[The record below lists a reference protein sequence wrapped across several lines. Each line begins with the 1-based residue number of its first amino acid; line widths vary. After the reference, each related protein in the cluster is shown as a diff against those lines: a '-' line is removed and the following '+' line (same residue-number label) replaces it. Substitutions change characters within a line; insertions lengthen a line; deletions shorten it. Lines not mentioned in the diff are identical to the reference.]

1 MALRRTILLTG
12 AAGVV
17 GRAIAAQLEGDCV
30 ALVHDSHEV
39 PEAAE
44 VLVGDLS
51 APRLGLSQ
59 VDWRRLASTVTAIV
73 HSGALTEWGQPRE
86 RYEVINVGGTRH
98 VIELAQAAGAPVHF
112 ISTIFVLALQ
122 HSRAALKDDNVVRNY
137 IWSKLESERLLQASD
152 VPHTIF
158 RPTNLI
164 GNSQTGASL
173 RPQIVQ
179 ALSDFIV
186 RGKAPYF
193 PSHPENLVDIAP
205 LDYLAIPVARMAD
218 NDLTGGT
225 FHISYGDSAMSVHT
239 ALEVLQ
245 EHARDTG
252 RQISQA
258 AVVDPREPLPVPLD
272 EIKATSRPFVKVG
285 IDVSEVTFASGGV
298 LPSSLEELRERFD
311 LPDTSP
317 RVAFERGL
325 KYWAQQR
332 GQLMQDASAR

>member
-1 MALRRTILLTG
+1 MARRRTILLTG

-17 GRAIAAQLEGDCV
+17 GRAIAAQLDGHCI
-30 ALVHDSHEV
+30 ALVHDSREV
-39 PEAAE
+39 PEAGE
-44 VLVGDLS
+44 VLAGDLS
-51 APRLGLSQ
+51 TPRLGLSRE
-59 VDWRRLASTVTAIV
+59 DWHRLAGTVTAIV
-73 HSGALTEWGQPRE
+73 HSGALTEWGRPRE
-86 RYEVINVGGTRH
+86 RYEAINLAGTRQ
-98 VIELAQAAGAPVHF
+98 VIELAQAAGAPVYF

-122 HSRAALKDDNVVRNY
+122 RSPDALKDDNVVRNY

-158 RPTNLI
+158 RPTNLV
-164 GNSQTGASL
+164 GDSQTGASL

-179 ALSDFIV
+179 VLSDFIV

-225 FHISYGDSAMSVHT
+225 FHISYGDSAMSVDT

-252 RQISQA
+252 RQIGRA
-258 AVVDPREPLPVPLD
+258 AVVDPREPLPVPLH

-298 LPSSLEELRERFD
+298 LPSSLGELRERFD
-311 LPDTSP
+311 LSDTSP
-317 RVAFERGL
+317 QVAFDRGL

-332 GQLMQDASAR
+332 GQLMQGVPSR